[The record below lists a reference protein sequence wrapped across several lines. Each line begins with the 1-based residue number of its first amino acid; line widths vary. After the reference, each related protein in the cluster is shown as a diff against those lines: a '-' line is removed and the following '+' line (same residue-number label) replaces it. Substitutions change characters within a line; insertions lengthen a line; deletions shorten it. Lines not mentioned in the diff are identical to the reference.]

1 MTTRALS
8 AVAGFLSLCLPLFA
22 QQIGRPDIFSALN
35 DKSLRLPSLMLADGE
50 SFSFPS
56 AFSWIEPT
64 QSDFLPALS
73 MASMTARSHRAS
85 APAVPAEDSS
95 KEIAT
100 VRRSNLFDYAG
111 GEVGFL
117 YGRSTG
123 KFGREVEAGYILGE
137 VGNDK
142 FQINVG
148 ASYENS
154 SGRFPRFGR

>member
-1 MTTRALS
+1 MTKRALF
-8 AVAGFLSLCLPLFA
+8 AVAGFLGFCLPLSA
-22 QQIGRPDIFSALN
+22 QQTDRSDIFSALN
-35 DKSLRLPSLMLADGE
+35 NSLLHLPSLTLSDGE

-64 QSDFLPALS
+64 SPDFLPALS
-73 MASMTARSHRAS
+73 MASTTARPHRAPAS
-85 APAVPAEDSS
+85 AGLAEDSS
-95 KEIAT
+95 KDVVTAQ
-100 VRRSNLFDYAG
+100 RPLFDYAA

>member
-73 MASMTARSHRAS
+73 MASTTARSQRAS
-85 APAVPAEDSS
+85 ARSALGTDSS
-95 KEIAT
+95 KEIVN
-100 VRRSNLFDYAG
+100 VRRPYFDYAG

>member
-1 MTTRALS
+1 
-8 AVAGFLSLCLPLFA
+8 
-22 QQIGRPDIFSALN
+22 
-35 DKSLRLPSLMLADGE
+35 
-50 SFSFPS
+50 
-56 AFSWIEPT
+56 
-64 QSDFLPALS
+64 